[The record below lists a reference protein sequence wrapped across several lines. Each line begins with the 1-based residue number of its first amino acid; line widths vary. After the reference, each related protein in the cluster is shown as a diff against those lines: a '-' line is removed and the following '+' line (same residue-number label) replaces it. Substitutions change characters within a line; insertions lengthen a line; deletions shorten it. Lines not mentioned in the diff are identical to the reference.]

1 MAARSWTKYLKTMG
15 LFLSVGAI
23 ILTEPREAGADDTF
37 KDPEA
42 IRKAEEDAKKLQE
55 FLQNTQ
61 GIGES
66 DREYEARR
74 QCLMGAAAACH

>member
-1 MAARSWTKYLKTMG
+1 ME

-23 ILTEPREAGADDTF
+23 ILTEPREAWADDTF

-42 IRKAEEDAKKLQE
+42 RRKAEEDAKKLQE